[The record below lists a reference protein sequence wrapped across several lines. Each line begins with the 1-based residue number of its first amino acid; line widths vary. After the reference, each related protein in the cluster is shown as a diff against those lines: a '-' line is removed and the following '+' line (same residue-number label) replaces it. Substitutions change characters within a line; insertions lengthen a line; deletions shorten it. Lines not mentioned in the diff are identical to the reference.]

1 MSTLDQAFIRAYQAG
16 RSTPAAQPT
25 GAAVDA
31 APRPS
36 SHPSVATAAPELATA
51 AATASPA
58 RSARSRHYV
67 DSAHGST
74 AAPHF
79 RATTS
84 PQPSAPAQAPI
95 ERRAGYD
102 SDAYA
107 EATLA
112 QETTSTL
119 EGNPYESGRRES
131 AVVEEIAVPF
141 CPAFETERFH
151 WPRNVEVLIA
161 ATGNEFAQFTAE
173 LEERIGAGRQTLV
186 VTGIG
191 RSEGRSTLVLALAR
205 LLANRNLR
213 AVVVDA
219 DLRQPQ
225 LAELLGI
232 RPELGWDDVYA
243 ERLSLTDAL
252 IESLADRV
260 TLLPMRSGFSNP
272 RALAGNKTFAGIIE
286 QLKQNYDAVILD
298 VGPLPDDQDTID
310 LAAALTGCK
319 LDDAIVV
326 RDRRTTS
333 PKDVQA
339 VCRRLAVLGVHHCD
353 IAENFTELQGY

>member
-16 RSTPAAQPT
+16 RGATAQQSKPE
-25 GAAVDA
+25 A
-31 APRPS
+31 APVIQATIPE
-36 SHPSVATAAPELATA
+36 PAVAVAPPK
-51 AATASPA
+51 SQA
-58 RSARSRHYV
+58 RTTRTRHFV
-67 DSAHGST
+67 DSAHEQPAGPHAGAAQTLSRT
-74 AAPHF
+74 AA
-79 RATTS
+79 
-84 PQPSAPAQAPI
+84 QPEPEVPFARTAYEPVYAAAAMQR
-95 ERRAGYD
+95 ER
-102 SDAYA
+102 S
-107 EATLA
+107 TLGETER
-112 QETTSTL
+112 QETPAT
-119 EGNPYESGRRES
+119 
-131 AVVEEIAVPF
+131 EEPAPEF
-141 CPAFETERFH
+141 RTAFETERFN

-161 ATGNEFAQFTAE
+161 ATGNEFTQFTAE
-173 LEERIGAGRQTLV
+173 LEERVAAGRQTLA
-186 VTGIG
+186 VTGFNRG
-191 RSEGRSTLVLALAR
+191 EGRSTLVLAIAR
-205 LLANRNLR
+205 LLANRNMNV
-213 AVVVDA
+213 VVVDA

-243 ERLSLTDAL
+243 ERLPVTDAL

-260 TLLPMRSGFSNP
+260 TLLPLRSGFSNP
-272 RALAGNKTFAGIIE
+272 RALAGNKTLAGIIDL
-286 QLKQNYDAVILD
+286 LKQNYDAVLLD

-319 LDDAIVV
+319 LDDALVV

>member
-16 RSTPAAQPT
+16 RSSAAPQPKQEPVSVEPPVVVA
-25 GAAVDA
+25 AAVA
-31 APRPS
+31 APIEKTSQQP
-36 SHPSVATAAPELATA
+36 
-51 AATASPA
+51 
-58 RSARSRHYV
+58 RSARKTRSRHFV
-67 DSAHGST
+67 DGAHGQAAGPHIGATQTIPPET
-74 AAPHF
+74 APFSRTAYEPVYADAALQRERANISGAEGQASSAADDTAPTF
-79 RATTS
+79 RA
-84 PQPSAPAQAPI
+84 
-95 ERRAGYD
+95 
-102 SDAYA
+102 
-107 EATLA
+107 
-112 QETTSTL
+112 
-119 EGNPYESGRRES
+119 
-131 AVVEEIAVPF
+131 
-141 CPAFETERFH
+141 AFETERFH

-161 ATGNEFAQFTAE
+161 ATGNEFTQFIAE
-173 LEERIGAGRQTLV
+173 LEERVAAGRQTLV
-186 VTGIG
+186 VTGVG
-191 RSEGRSTLVLALAR
+191 RGEGRSTLVLALAR
-205 LLANRNLR
+205 LLANRNVR
-213 AVVVDA
+213 SVVVDV
-219 DLRQPQ
+219 DLRQPH

-243 ERLSLTDAL
+243 ERLPVTDAL

-272 RALAGNKTFAGIIE
+272 RALAGNKTLAGIID
-286 QLKQNYDAVILD
+286 QLKQNYDAVLLD

-319 LDDAIVV
+319 LDDALVV